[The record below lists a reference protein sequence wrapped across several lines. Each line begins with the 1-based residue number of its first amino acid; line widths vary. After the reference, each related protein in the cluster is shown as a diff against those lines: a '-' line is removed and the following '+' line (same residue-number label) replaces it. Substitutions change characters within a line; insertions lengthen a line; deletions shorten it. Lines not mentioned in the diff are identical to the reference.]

1 MTMTLYVAE
10 QCELA
15 ANELY
20 KATKIIGE
28 VQHLDL
34 SMCEDISLEVVVIKN
49 AHEIL
54 LNAAIN
60 LREKSKA
67 IFEAEE

>member
-10 QCELA
+10 QCGLA
-15 ANELY
+15 ASELY

-34 SMCEDISLEVVVIKN
+34 SMCDDIGLEVAVIKN

-54 LNAAIN
+54 LNAAIS

-67 IFEAEE
+67 RFEVEE

>member
-10 QCELA
+10 QCGLA
-15 ANELY
+15 ASELY
-20 KATKIIGE
+20 KATKIISD

-34 SMCEDISLEVVVIKN
+34 SMCEDISLEVAVIKN
-49 AHEIL
+49 AHEML

-67 IFEAEE
+67 RMDMEE